1 MHFPFIVY
9 REWGGEDR
17 LISLCELTGV
27 VLRFVG
33 SVGCACEQ
41 SDAGAHVL
49 EEIHVFSTCEE
60 QPSRLLPILYFN
72 P

>member
-27 VLRFVG
+27 VLRFG
-33 SVGCACEQ
+33 LRSAGCACEQ
-41 SDAGAHVL
+41 SDARVF
-49 EEIHVFSTCEE
+49 EEIHVNFDV
-60 QPSRLLPILYFN
+60 RGAAK
-72 P
+72 